1 MFQAKVPESA
11 GPLPANRHR
20 TGSTFA
26 QVHLWWHTS
35 NAVTASILVIQATDE
50 VSRVCSSRSCRDHR
64 DSAKYFS
71 THSERIATASFTASC
86 KDWSCQPCHQSSH
99 FRLPG
104 ESSRWLKRSAKT
116 QHGTTAKR
124 RFSAKATSTIAS
136 VAFKATHLGSSASK
150 HRHLD
155 SPSYYDAT
163 QMWL

>member
-1 MFQAKVPESA
+1 MFQAKVPESV

-64 DSAKYFS
+64 DSGKCFS
-71 THSERIATASFTASC
+71 THSERIATASFTCC
-86 KDWSCQPCHQSSH
+86 KNWSCQPCQQSSH

-136 VAFKATHLGSSASK
+136 VAFKAIWGLVQVSLDT
-150 HRHLD
+150 LD